1 MYKNILIIGAARTG
15 KTTLSRRINKEFGYS
30 IINLDDIISSL
41 KEAFPELG
49 IKHDYDDMKISSRFA
64 PFLISYLKELSEGP
78 NFYNNAKYVI
88 EGVQVDFE
96 KLMPIIDKN
105 KYIIIGLTY
114 NNIDSKTLYNNIKN
128 NDTEDDWTY
137 HVNDE
142 YLRNMVDIFIERN
155 RYYNSKFLEYNIK
168 TYDVSEDRNITIN
181 KIIEDL
187 KSLND

>member
-30 IINLDDIISSL
+30 IINLDDIISSF

-49 IKHDYDDMKISSRFA
+49 IKHDYDDIKISSRFA
-64 PFLISYLKELSEGP
+64 PFLSHYLKELSEGP
-78 NFYNNAKYVI
+78 NFYNNAKFVI

-96 KLMPIIDKN
+96 KLMPTIDKN
-105 KYIIIGLTY
+105 KYLIIGLTY
-114 NNIDSKTLYNNIKN
+114 NNITNEILYKNIKS

-137 HVNDE
+137 YISDEDLKKDVN
-142 YLRNMVDIFIERN
+142 VFIERN
-155 RYYNSKFLEYNIK
+155 KYYNDKFVKYEIK
-168 TYDVSEDRNITIN
+168 TYDVSEDRTATIN

-187 KSLND
+187 KLLRD

>member
-41 KEAFPELG
+41 KEAFPILG
-49 IKHDYDDMKISSRFA
+49 IKHDYDDIKISSRFA
-64 PFLISYLKELSEGP
+64 PFLVNYLKELSEGP

-96 KLMPIIDKN
+96 KVISSLDQN
-105 KYIIIGLTY
+105 KYLVIGLTY
-114 NNIDSKTLYNNIKN
+114 NNIDAKTLYNNIKT

-142 YLRNMVDIFIERN
+142 YLRNMIDIFIERN
-155 RYYNSKFLEYNIK
+155 KYYNDKFKEYNIK
-168 TYDVSEDRNITIN
+168 TYDVSEDRIVVIN
-181 KIIEDL
+181 KIIDDL
-187 KSLND
+187 KSLNE